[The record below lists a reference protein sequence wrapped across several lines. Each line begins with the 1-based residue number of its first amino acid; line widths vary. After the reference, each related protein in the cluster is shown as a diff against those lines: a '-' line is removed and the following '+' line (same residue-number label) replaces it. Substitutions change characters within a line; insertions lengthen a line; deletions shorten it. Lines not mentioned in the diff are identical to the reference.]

1 MWYSLLLCA
10 PVAAP
15 AGHWVN
21 TWVLMPQLT
30 EYYNFQFS
38 LTQPYDRRFT
48 PLLLLRP
55 TSASAFCWRRPSHST
70 AGSMIAITF
79 SRNQSIII
87 PNGAQVVS
95 DPIYYQLEA
104 DCGPQGFYITSHPG
118 SRTTSWYSY
127 SFGNYV
133 GSSSSWVIVCDSI
146 TDGRGSDTDGND
158 RWPDLVLQR
167 MQENPF
173 TANIAVLNQAAG
185 GNLILYDGLD
195 PNGLGRIDRNI
206 LVQSGIKYIIIF
218 VGVNDIGTAPA
229 TPAAQQMVSDRLIQA
244 SQYIIARVHT
254 FGLPNFAATITPF
267 GAPND
272 TIKPYSDP
280 LREQTRVR
288 INDWIMKSG
297 AFDGVIDFASIV
309 ADPTN
314 ATRLNPAY
322 NSGDFLHP
330 NLAGY
335 AAIASA
341 FP

>member
-1 MWYSLLLCA
+1 
-10 PVAAP
+10 
-15 AGHWVN
+15 
-21 TWVLMPQLT
+21 
-30 EYYNFQFS
+30 
-38 LTQPYDRRFT
+38 
-48 PLLLLRP
+48 
-55 TSASAFCWRRPSHST
+55 
-70 AGSMIAITF
+70 MIAITF
-79 SRNQSIII
+79 SGNQSIII

-104 DCGPQGFYITSHPG
+104 QSVTVDLYTERGQQGFYITSHPG

-133 GSSSSWVIVCDSI
+133 LRVVVIVCDSI

-185 GNLILYDGLD
+185 GNRILYDGLG
-195 PNGLGRIDRNI
+195 PNGLGRIDRDI
-206 LVQSGIKYIIIF
+206 LVQSGIKYIMIF
-218 VGVNDIGTAPA
+218 EGVNDIGTAPA

-244 SQYIIARVHT
+244 SQHIIARVHT
-254 FGLPNFAATITPF
+254 FGLPIFAATITPF

-309 ADPTN
+309 ANPTN
-314 ATRLNPAY
+314 PTQLNPAY

-330 NLAGY
+330 NLGGMRRLRARSRESSLSGLRW
-335 AAIASA
+335 A
-341 FP
+341 